1 MEYTYIHTY
10 IYYTYLYDLYPRK
23 VSEEIGNS
31 KVFLSKREGSNPM
44 QQLRHQNFMP
54 GSLGAERTGEFF
66 PLGERME
73 KVLLQL
79 YLVGL
84 V

>member
-1 MEYTYIHTY
+1 
-10 IYYTYLYDLYPRK
+10 
-23 VSEEIGNS
+23 
-31 KVFLSKREGSNPM
+31 M